1 MTLTLLLQLTSEEQL
16 YAQDVGPVLQPQVE
30 EQSTPGPATDPEE
43 NCAPW
48 KEVGTTDCWPQW
60 PGDIGRRHFGSPDA
74 PCCVGAFLFL

>member
-1 MTLTLLLQLTSEEQL
+1 MCELAANRSFPMWPIMTLTLLLQLTSEEQL

-48 KEVGTTDCWPQW
+48 KEVGTTDC
-60 PGDIGRRHFGSPDA
+60 
-74 PCCVGAFLFL
+74 